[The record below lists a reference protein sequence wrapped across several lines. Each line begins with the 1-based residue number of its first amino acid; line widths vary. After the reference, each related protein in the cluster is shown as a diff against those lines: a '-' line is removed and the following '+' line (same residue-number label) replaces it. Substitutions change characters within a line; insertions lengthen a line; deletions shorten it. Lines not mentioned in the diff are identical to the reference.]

1 MDNDIHS
8 IKKAIEGIEA
18 LKNQMYQICLN
29 DINDVI
35 NHNIKDKKRIEFIFD
50 HLLDFYFDEAV
61 MSLFWQ
67 LINYVETF
75 DQEMV
80 KDYRKIAQEL
90 IEDN

>member
-8 IKKAIEGIEA
+8 IKKAIEGIET
-18 LKNQMYQICLN
+18 LKNQMYQICFN
-29 DINDVI
+29 DISDVI
-35 NHNIKDKKRIEFIFD
+35 NHNIQDKKRIELIFD
-50 HLLDFYFDEAV
+50 HLLDFYFDEEV